1 METAMTVQLFG
12 RIARVA
18 AGVCLIFVGTTSL
31 GAQSGAKNGE
41 WRSYAG
47 DAGSTRYSPL
57 DQINA
62 SNFSKLEV
70 AWRFKTD
77 NLGPRP
83 EFQYEGTPLMA
94 SGVLY
99 ATAGSRR
106 AVVALNPATGEQ
118 LWMHSE
124 QEGARGAAAPRQLS
138 GRGLAYWTDGR
149 EERVLYVTPGY
160 RLIALN
166 AKTGGLVTTFGKD
179 GVVDLKQDDDQ
190 VIDLMSGEIGLHATP
205 MIAGN
210 VVIVGA
216 AGKTGANPKSFQNVK
231 GYVRGFDVRTGKRLW
246 IFHTIPQLGEFGN
259 DTWEKDSWAYTGN
272 TGVWGQISIDEE
284 LGLAYLPVEMPT
296 GDYYGGHRPGSGLFG
311 ESLVA
316 VDLQTGKRKWHY
328 QLVHHGIWDMDIP
341 CAPIL
346 ADITING
353 RTVKAVA
360 QPTKQGVLYVLDRVT
375 GEPVWPIEE
384 RPVPKGDV
392 PGEWYSPTQPF
403 PTKPPPYERTGVSTD
418 DLIDFT
424 PELRA
429 EALELVKKYK
439 MGPMFTPPV
448 VSKQEGPIALLTR
461 ALAGTN
467 WKGGSFDPET
477 HVAYVYS
484 TGAIGSMGLVPP
496 PAGFSDMRYISG
508 NVLTGARLT
517 GGSGSAA
524 GGGRS
529 VAGGAATSAEAAGAE
544 GGGGGGLTVRG
555 LPLGKPPYG
564 RITAI
569 DLDKGEIK
577 WQIAHGETPDN
588 VKNNPALKGVTI
600 PRTGQGGM
608 AATLVTKTLVIS
620 GEPRAGMTSTGLRGA
635 MLRAYD
641 KSTGAEV
648 GAVYMAAPESGG
660 PMTYMFDGK
669 QYIVVAVSG
678 GAYSGELLALRLP
691 D

>member
-1 METAMTVQLFG
+1 MTVQLFG

-18 AGVCLIFVGTTSL
+18 SVVCLLVVGTTPL
-31 GAQSGAKNGE
+31 DAQSGAKNGE

-47 DAGSTRYSPL
+47 DVGSTRYSAL

-190 VIDLMSGEIGLHATP
+190 VIDPMSGEIGLHATP

-259 DTWEKDSWAYTGN
+259 DTWEKDSWVYTGN

-296 GDYYGGHRPGSGLFG
+296 GDYYGGHRPGGGLFG

-429 EALELVKKYK
+429 EAVELVKKYK

-588 VKNNPALKGVTI
+588 VKNNPALKGVNI

-648 GAVYMAAPESGG
+648 GAVYMPAPESGA